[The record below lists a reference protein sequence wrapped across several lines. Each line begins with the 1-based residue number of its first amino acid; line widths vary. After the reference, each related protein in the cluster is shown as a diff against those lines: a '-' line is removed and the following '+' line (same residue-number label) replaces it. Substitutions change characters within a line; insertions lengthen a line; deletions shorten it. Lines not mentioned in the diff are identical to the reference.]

1 MERRKNAGLK
11 VGATKLA
18 YQVLPTN
25 GWFQSN
31 RIELPYLLM
40 PTDPYDPELFRRHG
54 HQVVEALA
62 AYLDTALA
70 GELPV
75 LALHDPLEL
84 AQQYQDSLPLDSAS
98 DSEAEVS
105 RCLAVIIRQSIHLH
119 HPGYVG
125 HQLPPVLPLA
135 ALADLI
141 SSLLNN
147 SVAVHEM
154 AQAGTQIERQI
165 IRWLCD
171 SAGWGPDSDGVLT
184 SGGSLGNLTALLAA
198 RNHATQG
205 SAWRQGL
212 HRGPPLA
219 LLVSDQ
225 AHYSLTRAAG
235 VLGLG
240 QESVVAIPTDGDFR
254 ANVSALAELY
264 RRTVQEGKKVI
275 AVVGSAG
282 TTATGSFDPLREMG
296 EFCREKGV
304 WFHIDGAH
312 GASALFSE
320 KYRSLT
326 EGIELASSLVW
337 DMHKM
342 LFAPSLVTAVLFCH
356 REDNYGA
363 FSQEAS
369 YLFARRPEE
378 SGFDI
383 GLRTLECTKRTM
395 GIKLWLV
402 LRVHGAKTI
411 GQMVTRTFDLA
422 REFAALLK
430 DQPDFELATEP
441 ASNILCF
448 RHLPAALKTLDNASE
463 KLDAHQLRVRQKV
476 VAGGKYFLVHTAL
489 RNKVYLRT
497 TLMNPRTTVEDLT
510 GLIQAIREVCD

>member
-1 MERRKNAGLK
+1 M
-11 VGATKLA
+11 
-18 YQVLPTN
+18 
-25 GWFQSN
+25 F
-31 RIELPYLLM
+31 
-40 PTDPYDPELFRRHG
+40 TDPYDPELFRRNG
-54 HQVVEALA
+54 HKVVDALA
-62 AYLDTALA
+62 TYLDSALA

-75 LALHDPLEL
+75 LSLHAPLEL
-84 AQQYQDSLPLDSAS
+84 AREYQDSLPLDSAG
-98 DSEAEVS
+98 DVEAEVS
-105 RCLAVIIRQSIHLH
+105 RCLAQIIRQSIHLH
-119 HPGYVG
+119 HPGYMG

-147 SVAVHEM
+147 SVAVYEM
-154 AQAGTQIERQI
+154 AQAGTQVERQV
-165 IRWLCD
+165 IRWLCA
-171 SAGWGPDSDGVLT
+171 SVGWAQDSDGVLT

-205 SAWRQGL
+205 SAWQQGL

-225 AHYSLTRAAG
+225 AHYSLARAAG

-240 QESVVAIPTDGDFR
+240 QESVVAIPTDSRFR
-254 ANVSALAELY
+254 ADVSALADRY

-275 AVVGSAG
+275 AIVASAG

-320 KYRSLT
+320 KYRGLT

-342 LFAPSLVTAVLFCH
+342 LFAPSLITAVLFRH
-356 REDNYGA
+356 REHSYNA

-369 YLFARRPEE
+369 YLFARRKEE
-378 SGFDI
+378 ADFDI
-383 GLRTLECTKRTM
+383 ALRTLECTKRTL
-395 GIKLWLV
+395 GIKLWLT
-402 LRVHGAKTI
+402 LRIHGAKTI
-411 GQMVTRTFDLA
+411 GEMVTKTFDLA

-430 DQPDFELATEP
+430 AQPDFELATEP
-441 ASNILCF
+441 ASNVLCF
-448 RHLPAALKTLDNASE
+448 RHVPAALKALKNASE
-463 KLDAHQLRVRQKV
+463 RLDAHQLQLRKKV
-476 VAGGKYFLVHTAL
+476 VASGKYFLVQTVL
-489 RNKVYLRT
+489 RNTVYLRT
-497 TLMNPRTTVEDLT
+497 TLMNARTTIGDLG
-510 GLIQAIREVCD
+510 GLIQTTRGVSGS

>member
-1 MERRKNAGLK
+1 
-11 VGATKLA
+11 
-18 YQVLPTN
+18 
-25 GWFQSN
+25 
-31 RIELPYLLM
+31 M

-62 AYLDTALA
+62 TYLDSALA

-75 LALHDPLEL
+75 LSLQAPLEL
-84 AQQYQDSLPLDSAS
+84 AQQYQDSLPLNPTGDP
-98 DSEAEVS
+98 ETEVS
-105 RCLAVIIRQSIHLH
+105 RCLAQIIRQSIHLH
-119 HPGYVG
+119 HPGYMG

-147 SVAVHEM
+147 SAAVHEM
-154 AQAGTQIERQI
+154 AQAGTQIERQV
-165 IRWLCD
+165 IRWLCSSVSWD
-171 SAGWGPDSDGVLT
+171 EDSDGVLT

-198 RNHATQG
+198 RNHATHG

-225 AHYSLTRAAG
+225 AHYSLGRAAG

-240 QESVVAIPTDGDFR
+240 QESVVAIPTDSRFR
-254 ANVSALAELY
+254 ADVSALDGLY
-264 RRTVQEGKKVI
+264 RKTAQEGKKVI
-275 AVVGSAG
+275 AIVGSAG

-337 DMHKM
+337 DVHKM
-342 LFAPSLVTAVLFCH
+342 LFAPSLVTAVLFRH

-378 SGFDI
+378 ADFDLA
-383 GLRTLECTKRTM
+383 LRTFECTKRTM
-395 GIKLWLV
+395 GIKLWLA
-402 LRVHGAKTI
+402 LRVHGAKAI
-411 GQMVTRTFDLA
+411 GQLVTKTFDLA
-422 REFAALLK
+422 REFATLLEA
-430 DQPDFELATEP
+430 QPDFELATEP

-448 RHLPAALKTLDNASE
+448 RHVPVALKALENASE
-463 KLDAHQLRVRQKV
+463 KLDAHQIELRKKV
-476 VAGGKYFLVHTAL
+476 VAGGKYFLVQTVL
-489 RNKVYLRT
+489 RNRVYLRT
-497 TLMNPRTTVEDLT
+497 TLMNPRTTIENLE
-510 GLIQAIREVCD
+510 GLIQTIRGVSVS

>member
-1 MERRKNAGLK
+1 MDSS
-11 VGATKLA
+11 V
-18 YQVLPTN
+18 
-25 GWFQSN
+25 
-31 RIELPYLLM
+31 
-40 PTDPYDPELFRRHG
+40 D
-54 HQVVEALA
+54 A
-62 AYLDTALA
+62 AADL
-70 GELPV
+70 
-75 LALHDPLEL
+75 
-84 AQQYQDSLPLDSAS
+84 
-98 DSEAEVS
+98 S
-105 RCLAVIIRQSIHLH
+105 RCVAQIIRQSIHLH
-119 HPGYVG
+119 HPGYMG

-135 ALADLI
+135 ALGDLV

-154 AQAGTQIERQI
+154 AQAGTQIERQV
-165 IRWLCD
+165 IRWLCA
-171 SAGWGPDSDGVLT
+171 SIGWGQDSDGILT

-198 RNHATQG
+198 RNLATQG

-225 AHYSLTRAAG
+225 AHYSLARAAG

-240 QESVVAIPTDGDFR
+240 QESIVAIPTDSRFR
-254 ANVSALAELY
+254 ANLSALAQLY
-264 RRTVQEGKKVI
+264 RQTEQEGKKVI
-275 AVVGSAG
+275 AIVANAG

-312 GASALFSE
+312 GASALYSE

-342 LFAPSLVTAVLFCH
+342 LFAPSLVTAVLFRH
-356 REDNYGA
+356 REDNYAA

-378 SGFDI
+378 AEFDVA
-383 GLRTLECTKRTM
+383 LRTLECTKRTM
-395 GIKLWLV
+395 GIKLWVALN
-402 LRVHGAKTI
+402 VHGAKVI
-411 GQMVTRTFDLA
+411 GQMVTKTFDLA
-422 REFAALLK
+422 RQFADLLK
-430 DQPDFELATEP
+430 GQPDFELATEP

-448 RHLPAALKTLDNASE
+448 RHVPAALKTLENASE

-476 VAGGKYFLVHTAL
+476 VASGKYFLVHTVL

-497 TLMNPRTTVEDLT
+497 TLMNPRTTAEDLT
-510 GLIQAIREVCD
+510 GVIQAIRQVCD

>member
-1 MERRKNAGLK
+1 ML
-11 VGATKLA
+11 
-18 YQVLPTN
+18 
-25 GWFQSN
+25 
-31 RIELPYLLM
+31 
-40 PTDPYDPELFRRHG
+40 TDPYDPELFRRNG
-54 HQVVEALA
+54 HKVVDALA
-62 AYLDTALA
+62 VYLHSALA

-75 LALHDPLEL
+75 LPHHAPLEL
-84 AQQYQDSLPLDSAS
+84 AQEYQDSLPLDSAG
-98 DSEAEVS
+98 DADAEVS
-105 RCLAVIIRQSIHLH
+105 RCLAQIIRQSIHLH

-125 HQLPPVLPLA
+125 HQVPPALPLA

-147 SVAVHEM
+147 SVAVYEM
-154 AQAGTQIERQI
+154 AQAGTQIERQVV
-165 IRWLCD
+165 RWLCA
-171 SAGWGPDSDGVLT
+171 SVGWPRDSDGVLT

-212 HRGPPLA
+212 HAGLPLA

-225 AHYSLTRAAG
+225 AHYSLARAAG

-240 QESVVAIPTDGDFR
+240 EESVVVIPTDNRFR
-254 ANVSALAELY
+254 ADVSALANLY

-275 AVVGSAG
+275 AIVGSAG
-282 TTATGSFDPLREMG
+282 TTATGSFDPLRGMG

-312 GASALFSE
+312 GASALYSE
-320 KYRSLT
+320 KYRGLT

-342 LFAPSLVTAVLFCH
+342 LFAPSLITAVLFRR

-378 SGFDI
+378 ADFDI
-383 GLRTLECTKRTM
+383 ALRTLECSKRTL
-395 GIKLWLV
+395 GIKLWLA

-411 GQMVTRTFDLA
+411 GEMVTKTFDLA

-430 DQPDFELATEP
+430 AQPDFELATEP

-448 RHLPAALKTLDNASE
+448 RHVPEALRGLENAAE
-463 KLDAHQLRVRQKV
+463 KLDAHQVELRKKV
-476 VAGGKYFLVHTAL
+476 VASGKYFLVQTVL
-489 RNKVYLRT
+489 RNTVYLRT
-497 TLMNPRTTVEDLT
+497 TLMNPRTTIGDLQ
-510 GLIQAIREVCD
+510 GLIQTIRGVSIF

>member
-1 MERRKNAGLK
+1 MANNADLK
-11 VGATKLA
+11 VGATSLVCR
-18 YQVLPTN
+18 VLLTN
-25 GWFQSN
+25 GRFQSD
-31 RIELPYLLM
+31 RIELPYPLM
-40 PTDPYDPELFRRHG
+40 PTDPYDPELFRRCG
-54 HQVVEALA
+54 HEVVEALA

-75 LALHDPLEL
+75 LALRDPLEL
-84 AQQYQDSLPLDSAS
+84 AQQYQDSLPLDCAV

-105 RCLAVIIRQSIHLH
+105 RCLAQIIQQSIHQH
-119 HPGYVG
+119 HPGYMG
-125 HQLPPVLPLA
+125 HQLPPALPLA

-147 SVAVHEM
+147 SVAIHEM
-154 AQAGTQIERQI
+154 AQAGTQIERQV

-171 SAGWGPDSDGVLT
+171 SVGWAQDSDGVLT

-205 SAWRQGL
+205 AAWRQGL

-225 AHYSLTRAAG
+225 AHYSLARAAG

-240 QESVVAIPTDGDFR
+240 QESVVTIPTEGGFR
-254 ANVSALAELY
+254 TDVSALADLY
-264 RRTVQEGKKVI
+264 QRTTQEGKKVI
-275 AVVGSAG
+275 AIVGSAG
-282 TTATGSFDPLREMG
+282 TTATGSFDPLWEMG
-296 EFCREKGV
+296 EFCREEGV

-312 GASALFSE
+312 GASALYSE

-342 LFAPSLVTAVLFCH
+342 LFAPSLVTAVLFRH

-378 SGFDI
+378 AGFDI
-383 GLRTLECTKRTM
+383 ALRTLECTKRTM
-395 GIKLWLV
+395 GIKLWLA
-402 LRVHGAKTI
+402 LRVHGAKAI
-411 GQMVTRTFDLA
+411 GQMVTKTFDLA

-430 DQPDFELATEP
+430 TQPDFELATEP

-448 RHLPAALKTLDNASE
+448 RHVPAALKALQNASE
-463 KLDAHQLRVRQKV
+463 KLDAHQLQLRQKV
-476 VAGGKYFLVHTAL
+476 VAAGKYFLVHTVL
-489 RNKVYLRT
+489 RNRVYLRT

-510 GLIQAIREVCD
+510 ALIQAIREACD